1 MDHSYDGRYASRS
14 IGRESIADILG
25 PFNDW
30 NLYRPLQFLSRAR
43 ISNLHTPRHPTSES
57 ETRMQQATVNLL
69 ADMGVQPATLHEA
82 LIPAVS
88 STDRTPSTSML
99 SIPSNMLARALDG
112 SVTITGI
119 AQDEAGRVAG
129 VEVSTD
135 HGATWHPAEGRER
148 CSLLG
153 SHVALDR

>member
-1 MDHSYDGRYASRS
+1 MCEGTTMSAVMT
-14 IGRESIADILG
+14 ILHG
-25 PFNDW
+25 
-30 NLYRPLQFLSRAR
+30 
-43 ISNLHTPRHPTSES
+43 
-57 ETRMQQATVNLL
+57 
-69 ADMGVQPATLHEA
+69 
-82 LIPAVS
+82 
-88 STDRTPSTSML
+88 RTPYLSWITLTTSML